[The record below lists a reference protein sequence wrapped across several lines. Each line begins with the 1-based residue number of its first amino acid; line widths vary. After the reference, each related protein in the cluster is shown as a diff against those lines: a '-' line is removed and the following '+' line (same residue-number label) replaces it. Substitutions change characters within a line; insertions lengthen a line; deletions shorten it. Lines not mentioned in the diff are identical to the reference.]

1 MKYKFVKVD
10 IEFSKSCEYQDALV
24 DVEDIIKEIINYDF
38 DCLLT
43 NQNIADNRK
52 EYLLI
57 IYNLDYN
64 VIGDMEIDILR
75 EVQTEYTPG
84 TYDIN
89 YIEENEA
96 IELIK
101 KWFDDIDDI
110 KLKYLYN
117 DNLNK
122 LVTNVFN
129 FNLSDDFKALSA
141 KINKELVNKETD
153 GFMEKLDK
161 LEDSSE
167 FKQYIKELDNMKD
180 ILFNYYS
187 KGKILNQHF
196 IFSADYG
203 SEVKDAINLLY
214 EYIKINKLF
223 EAGSSIGYEND
234 FNMGEFALSAVD
246 SITQTIASKFEL
258 LKSDILD
265 VEFAVIHIEDW
276 LLKLEDPIFSD
287 FLDFC
292 FRKRNNKYFI
302 FVVPYVD
309 AGTMNRVYSRI
320 SDKINV
326 KLIRF
331 KPFTDYQLIKV
342 IKKSIENLNF
352 TYDDNIESYLK
363 KALLNEHNSGKFAGL
378 VTARKIA
385 NQLMRNKLRICA
397 KRGITDNI
405 YNIDKL
411 AFEDYFDEDD
421 GRVSGFEELD
431 SLIGLKEVK
440 ERIKEIVLSFKNQRK
455 LVENGVLQDKPC
467 FHMMFTGNPGTGKT
481 AVARIIGKIFRENG
495 LIPSGDLFEV
505 NRFDLV
511 GEFIGQTAIK
521 TLGVCKNALGS
532 VMFIDEAYLL
542 GSGSAEKNDADF
554 GAEALGTLIAEMENH
569 RDEFVV
575 IFAGY
580 KEEIEKLYDI
590 NAGLRDR
597 IPNRIHFPNY
607 SKEEL
612 YQIFELMLSNK
623 FLVEDKL
630 YEKAKEFF
638 LLISNKIIDDKEFGN
653 ARFVR
658 NIVERVR
665 LKAYLRLQNEVVD
678 DKKIKLL
685 AIDFEMA
692 INDNDIKAVV
702 NNQQKTIGFNFN

>member
-180 ILFNYYS
+180 ILFDYYS

-223 EAGSSIGYEND
+223 DAGSSIGYEND

-363 KALLNEHNSGKFAGL
+363 KALLIEHNSGKFAGL

-411 AFEDYFDEDD
+411 AFEDYFEEDD

-638 LLISNKIIDDKEFGN
+638 LSISNKIIDDKEFGN